1 MSDDKRPRGRPR
13 GSGKN
18 DEPYLAQVAELLI
31 REPSLKPT
39 TAMKRLMMRHTW
51 RETDQTLIRRWQG
64 KWKEQ
69 SPALM
74 AAARER
80 ARPRQTDPLG
90 QLLAATGKAHVDLSV
105 IEALKKL
112 KVSFQVS
119 PGMAEA
125 MKAFQVPPGMAEAM
139 KAFQVPPAMAEAM
152 KAFQVPPG
160 MAEAMKA
167 FQVPSAMAE
176 AMKAFQKSGLWKVI
190 DNLKVTAERRE
201 CPHRW
206 RLNWCRWRP
215 NFYRR
220 GFLRR
225 NAGGRTSASLSFL
238 VHAPRAEPS
247 CVP

>member
-1 MSDDKRPRGRPR
+1 MAMSDDKRPRGRPR

-139 KAFQVPPAMAEAM
+139 KAFQVP
-152 KAFQVPPG
+152 
-160 MAEAMKA
+160 
-167 FQVPSAMAE
+167 SAMAE

>member
-139 KAFQVPPAMAEAM
+139 KAFQVP
-152 KAFQVPPG
+152 
-160 MAEAMKA
+160 
-167 FQVPSAMAE
+167 SAMAE

>member
-125 MKAFQVPPGMAEAM
+125 MKAFQVP
-139 KAFQVPPAMAEAM
+139 
-152 KAFQVPPG
+152 
-160 MAEAMKA
+160 
-167 FQVPSAMAE
+167 SAMAE